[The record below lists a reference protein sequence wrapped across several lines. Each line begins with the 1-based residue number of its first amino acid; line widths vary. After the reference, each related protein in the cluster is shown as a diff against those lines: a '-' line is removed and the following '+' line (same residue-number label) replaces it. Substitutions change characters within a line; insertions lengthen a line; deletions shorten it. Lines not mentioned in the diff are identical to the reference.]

1 MGPLALALALLA
13 VPASAQVRN
22 ERGCTAKQQAKIEA
36 AMPEARARVAAA
48 LKAVKAK
55 DPKAVAAGKV
65 MIGDG
70 YNEAE
75 VGGVLELMAAA
86 LAGPETRCSTAA
98 DKQCGNRAGYVRSDM
113 RNTIFFCPKFF
124 AEEGSPTPAE
134 QRIRTVV
141 HESAHLAH
149 PNIREDG
156 GESYCVVFSC
166 LDSCGDG
173 PTDPVTGKSVP
184 ARVADNWSQF
194 AHCAAGK
201 PADEDDVIV
210 VSPKKK
216 DGK

>member
-1 MGPLALALALLA
+1 MGPLALALAFLA
-13 VPASAQVRN
+13 VPAAAQLRN
-22 ERGCTAKQQAKIEA
+22 ERGCTAKQQAKIDA

-55 DPKAVAAGKV
+55 EPKATEAGKA

-75 VGGVLELMAAA
+75 VGGILELMAAA
-86 LAGPETRCSTAA
+86 LASPETRCSTEA

-113 RNTIFFCPKFF
+113 RNSIFFCPKFF
-124 AEEGSPTPAE
+124 KEEGSPSPGE

-149 PNIREDG
+149 PDIREPG

-166 LDSCGDG
+166 LDNCGSG

-194 AHCAAGK
+194 VHCAAGK
-201 PADEDDVIV
+201 PADEDDVITITP
-210 VSPKKK
+210 SKKK
-216 DGK
+216 K